1 MVGATPLGSEARPSH
16 DDSLL
21 PGEPESFSDSSTS
34 SWPTRRLRQRQARS
48 NYQNLTRQVQEL
60 QERLS
65 ALEAPHAQLLGRV
78 NKMETRIELIETY
91 FDPTLVQ
98 SVKCIVQ
105 HELREMLRGTS
116 FNLTFGRLAGLSGDA
131 GDSVLSTDQKKTEVG
146 ESVILG
152 LAQSPATSAPPCLS
166 KPGASSGDVPCLGLS
181 PDVAGSSLVASPSL
195 TPPLLEESMSDS
207 PCFRVMPVI
216 DAGTSTTGG
225 RASPVDYDN
234 SVLNDEI
241 TVFESDEACSESVL
255 PQLAPSG
262 DKDALTKALD
272 TLIRQLF
279 AVLAHPFDWP
289 DADISGYEL
298 DTWAILSI
306 EAEYWCAARRRHM
319 ASFLTSADLDRWM
332 NKWIGEPHTCSPL
345 HAGVRP
351 ALSAVRNALPG
362 CCLVG
367 QDRQLCEAI
376 DSVCAGIEEEKGTYV
391 EECFTPSWSIA
402 TQSGQSQPDF
412 LVI

>member
-1 MVGATPLGSEARPSH
+1 MVGAAPLGSEARPSH
-16 DDSLL
+16 DVSLL

-131 GDSVLSTDQKKTEVG
+131 GDSVLLTDQKKTEVG
-146 ESVILG
+146 ESVILD
-152 LAQSPATSAPPCLS
+152 LAQSPATSAPPGLS
-166 KPGASSGDVPCLGLS
+166 KPGSSPGDVTCLGLS
-181 PDVAGSSLVASPSL
+181 PDVAGSSLVASPPL

-207 PCFRVMPVI
+207 PCSQVMPVI
-216 DAGTSTTGG
+216 AAGTSTTGG
-225 RASPVDYDN
+225 RVSPVDYDN
-234 SVLNDEI
+234 SVLDDEI

-272 TLIRQLF
+272 ALIRQLF
-279 AVLAHPFDWP
+279 AVLEYPFDGPFDGP
-289 DADISGYEL
+289 DTL
-298 DTWAILSI
+298 FSI
-306 EAEYWCAARRRHM
+306 EAEYWSVAHKRHVV
-319 ASFLTSADLDRWM
+319 SFLTSADLDRWM

-345 HAGVRP
+345 HAGVRS

-367 QDRQLCEAI
+367 HDRQLCEAI
-376 DSVCAGIEEEKGTYV
+376 DSVCDGIEKEKGTYV
-391 EECFTPSWSIA
+391 EEYSTQSWSIA
-402 TQSGQSQPDF
+402 TQSGQSRPDF
-412 LVI
+412 FVI